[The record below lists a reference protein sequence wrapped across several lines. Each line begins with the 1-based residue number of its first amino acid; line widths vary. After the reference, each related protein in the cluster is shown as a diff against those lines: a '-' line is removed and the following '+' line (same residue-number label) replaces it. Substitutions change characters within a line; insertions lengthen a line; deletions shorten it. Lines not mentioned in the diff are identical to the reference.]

1 MCTVYRLSVTPE
13 NIVVHNRNNRG
24 HFLQHC
30 AAAALICT
38 AHLLYSYA
46 ELLHNKELMERR
58 SKKEIAL
65 ITLQP
70 MCIEQKV

>member
-13 NIVVHNRNNRG
+13 NIVVHNRG

-30 AAAALICT
+30 AAAALIYT
-38 AHLLYSYA
+38 AQLLYSYA

-65 ITLQP
+65 ITLQA
-70 MCIEQKV
+70 MCIVQKV